1 MVTIPGHFN
10 RKIIRLNSST
20 LAPYAMR
27 KIVSVHSF
35 FKQISRPF
43 DDYNNQHSPQQ
54 EVGKFDNEYMHVVR
68 HAQAVAI

>member
-1 MVTIPGHFN
+1 MFTILGHFN
-10 RKIIRLNSST
+10 RKIIRGNSSK

-35 FKQISRPF
+35 FKQISRSF

-54 EVGKFDNEYMHVVR
+54 GVGKFDNEYMHVVL
-68 HAQAVAI
+68 HAQAVVI

>member
-1 MVTIPGHFN
+1 MDTIQGHFN

-20 LAPYAMR
+20 LAPYPMQ
-27 KIVSVHSF
+27 KIVSEHSF

-54 EVGKFDNEYMHVVR
+54 GVGKFDNEYVHVVR
-68 HAQAVAI
+68 HVQAVAI